1 MCRLRIEKNRSKTT
15 SANPP
20 TLPVAQFGRKT
31 DAWARRT
38 PEAFAKQPSISHRFR
53 TQCLWSA
60 RAFSHRFWPTRPPP
74 QANAFARTASTVQRF
89 NGSLGLAHYGRGG
102 GVGPGEAPHGIAIR
116 VYDEAGNVIETH
128 EHVGNTG
135 LALPDRRFRLSAV
148 FGLCVDDVRIWAR
161 EVAVFGRCVDDV
173 RIWAR
178 VAAVGPYLDD
188 VRIWARAVAV
198 VRPHPVIIERIRS
211 QPGNVLV
218 GDIADIPILVS
229 RHVTVK
235 GTARGDVQPVTGRIA
250 YAAPVRSEAAGSL
263 VSCL

>member
-148 FGLCVDDVRIWAR
+148 FGLC
-161 EVAVFGRCVDDV
+161 
-173 RIWAR
+173 
-178 VAAVGPYLDD
+178 LDD
-188 VRIWARAVAV
+188 VRVWTRAVAV
-198 VRPHPVIIERIRS
+198 V
-211 QPGNVLV
+211 G
-218 GDIADIPILVS
+218 
-229 RHVTVK
+229 
-235 GTARGDVQPVTGRIA
+235 ARAT
-250 YAAPVRSEAAGSL
+250 
-263 VSCL
+263 

>member
-161 EVAVFGRCVDDV
+161 
-173 RIWAR
+173 